1 MRTIN
6 VHEAKTHF
14 SQLIDAALAG
24 EEIIIARAGK
34 PCIKLVPILESPRK
48 PGVLKNKGHL
58 TDAFF
63 EPLSEDEMGKWG

>member
-14 SQLIDAALAG
+14 SQLLDAAMSG
-24 EEIIIARAGK
+24 EEIIIARAGT
-34 PCIKLVPILESPRK
+34 PCVKLVPILAAPRK
-48 PGVLKNKGHL
+48 PGALKGKGYV

-63 EPLSEDEMGKWG
+63 EPLSEDEISKWE